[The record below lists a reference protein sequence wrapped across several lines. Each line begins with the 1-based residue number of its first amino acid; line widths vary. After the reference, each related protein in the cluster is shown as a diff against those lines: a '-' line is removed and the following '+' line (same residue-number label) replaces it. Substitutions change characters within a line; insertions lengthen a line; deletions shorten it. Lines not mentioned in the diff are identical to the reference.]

1 VQSTRRVFTPIQGG
15 SLDTG
20 DSDADT
26 PESRLARVLAY
37 HERTKHRLSGYARGP
52 EALDWSSQP
61 DPFRHFDGCPRLPL
75 PLLAD
80 TLTTP
85 FSALRQ
91 PGGVA
96 PRPVSLETI
105 GLLFELS
112 LGLSAWKTYG
122 PDRWAVRCNPSSGN
136 LHPTESYLL
145 CRGIEPLDD
154 GLYHYRCQDH
164 SLEHRCRPGAAAGH
178 GQPPEL
184 LIGLSSIHWREAW
197 KYGERAFRY
206 CQLDLGHA
214 IGALRYA
221 AAALGW
227 QLKVV
232 ASGDWPQI
240 ARRLGLD
247 RRADFVGAEPEEA
260 EVLLE
265 VVTDQRDAPL
275 PVLDT
280 QPAACPGTDTWY
292 GTANVL
298 DRHPMYH
305 WPVIDEV
312 AEATRGAAESPRQA
326 ARETFPPLA
335 ANPDATPAATLIRQR
350 RSAQRFDN
358 GKTLARDTFYG
369 LLDTLLPRSLPPWD
383 AWRFPAHVHLAL
395 MIHRVE
401 DLEPGLYILPRAAGA
416 AEALRAALN
425 PGFDWQTPVGCP
437 EHLPLFRLAAGP
449 CGPIAKTIHC
459 HQAIATDSAFALGML
474 AQYETVLQVAP
485 WHYRQLHWEA
495 GLLGQALY
503 LEAEARGLRGTG
515 IGCFFDD
522 SFHELL
528 GLTGR
533 TYQSLYHFTVGYPI
547 TDSRIVSSPPYAERD

>member
-1 VQSTRRVFTPIQGG
+1 MQRYRRVFTPIQGG
-15 SLDTG
+15 SLGTG
-20 DSDADT
+20 DADT
-26 PESRLARVLAY
+26 LESRLARVLAY
-37 HERTKHRLSGYARGP
+37 HERTKHRVSGYARGP
-52 EALDWSSQP
+52 EALDWSGQP
-61 DPFRHFDGCPRLPL
+61 DPFRHFDGCARLSL

-85 FSALRQ
+85 FSALSQ
-91 PGGVA
+91 PGSVA
-96 PRPVSLETI
+96 PQPVSLETI

-154 GLYHYRCQDH
+154 GLYHYRCENH
-164 SLEHRCRPGAAAGH
+164 SLERRRGSGPAAGLD
-178 GQPPEL
+178 QPPEL

-227 QLKVV
+227 QLRVV
-232 ASGDWPQI
+232 ESADWAQI

-247 RRADFVGAEPEEA
+247 RRQDFVGVESEEA

-265 VVTDQRDAPL
+265 VVTDRRDPTL
-275 PVLDT
+275 PDLPID
-280 QPAACPGTDTWY
+280 PATRAGADTWY

-312 AEATRGAAESPRQA
+312 AEATRRAGESPRQA
-326 ARETFPPLA
+326 AGETFPPLA
-335 ANPDATPAATLIRQR
+335 AKTDPTPAATLIRQR
-350 RSAQRFDN
+350 RSAQRFDS
-358 GKTLARDTFYG
+358 GKALARDTFYD
-369 LLDTLLPRSLPPWD
+369 LLDTLLPRALPPWD
-383 AWRFPAHVHLAL
+383 VWRFPARMHLAL
-395 MIHRVE
+395 MVHRVE

-425 PGFDWQTPVGCP
+425 PSFDWQRPTGCP
-437 EHLPLFRLAAGP
+437 EHLPLFRLAAGH
-449 CGPIAKTIHC
+449 CGSIAKTIHC

-474 AQYETVLQVAP
+474 AEYEAALQPAP
-485 WHYRQLHWEA
+485 WLYRELHWEA

-547 TDSRIVSSPPYAERD
+547 TDSRIISSAPYAERD